1 MTKRILLPVLAALV
15 VSACAA
21 TGNDSSELIMPPDFE
36 TVTDS
41 CGAGARDYLIGQ
53 SLGEVDLD
61 SLARLVR
68 PIHPGQPVTM
78 DHRPDRLNLDL
89 DGDGVIVR
97 IWCG

>member
-1 MTKRILLPVLAALV
+1 MSKHILLPVLGALA

-21 TGNDSSELIMPPDFE
+21 TGTGEAP
-36 TVTDS
+36 VTSLPGYEPGADT
-41 CGAGARDYLIGQ
+41 CGARAREYLIGQ
-53 SLGEVDLD
+53 PVREVDLD

-68 PIHPGQPVTM
+68 PIAPGQPVTM